1 MHLEYICPTH
11 HDERQRAI
19 CSPLTFPVPGGP
31 YSSKCGKLSLSINL
45 VNMLTI
51 SSCATRSSSLAGRYF
66 STHGICMLSSGTVGC
81 LLTLMVG
88 LSSSVSIFAVSDMV
102 VAAAWY
108 SWLLDIGSSND
119 MEKARLGLVKRA
131 RQIFGFSKSRDHMM
145 AQPSRYTLMKK

>member
-1 MHLEYICPTH
+1 MNEKNNHVVALVSYHLHSELLHAPITCPTR

-66 STHGICMLSSGTVGC
+66 STHGICMLSSGTVGR

-102 VAAAWY
+102 VAVAWV
-108 SWLLDIGSSND
+108 LDSTWSTY
-119 MEKARLGLVKRA
+119 LGLL
-131 RQIFGFSKSRDHMM
+131 Q
-145 AQPSRYTLMKK
+145 Q